1 MTACDICGKGT
12 MIGHMIRHNHSGQWE
27 KRASKTRKV
36 FMPNLHSGK
45 VLINGVVKNVHA
57 CASCLS
63 QYKAPYGPMIALRT
77 AAAKRSADKLAAKP
91 APVASV

>member
-36 FMPNLHSGK
+36 FMPNLHRGK
-45 VLINGVVKNVHA
+45 VLVNGVKMNVRA
-57 CASCLS
+57 CASCLKKF
-63 QYKAPYGPMIALRT
+63 KAPYV
-77 AAAKRSADKLAAKP
+77 AKP
-91 APVASV
+91 LQLQIEK